1 MPKTLPLLLLL
12 GLLGGCNLFTFR
24 VSVAPQKLTVPQGD
38 PEGATAT
45 VVLERAA
52 DFAAPVVCSLRP
64 KAGGTLP
71 GGLTAAF
78 TPPVLEGT
86 ATTATL
92 RVTAAEALDP
102 PVSTLE
108 AQVYCESGSLY
119 NYADLTLVI
128 QPKPTR

>member
-1 MPKTLPLLLLL
+1 MPRTLPLLLLL

-24 VSVAPQKLTVPQGD
+24 VSVAPQKLTVTQGD

-52 DFAAPVVCSLRP
+52 DFTAPVVCSLRP
-64 KAGGTLP
+64 EAGGTLP
-71 GGLTAAF
+71 SGLTAAF
-78 TPPVLEGT
+78 TPPTFEGP
-86 ATTATL
+86 TTAATL
-92 RVTAAEALDP
+92 QVTAAEALDP

-128 QPKPTR
+128 EPKPAR